1 MAALAAKTP
10 LIDAACDGGRP
21 FKANEW
27 RQWSDGITQSQAD
40 AALRLT
46 KDDLAGI
53 SGNTRDLRH
62 SRQPQSNAVSEIEIK
77 MRYLEI
83 WEESN
88 GRALRRKWTYMYH
101 TLRQNRNSKEATYQ
115 YDACKEAFFRL
126 ISSSPKMAQFCTD
139 EKGHPFLYFSELTK
153 RIIKTL
159 KDNALSSIMPNW
171 SESLH
176 VLTWTRSLTFNLT
189 PRSGHYS

>member
-1 MAALAAKTP
+1 MNDDNDRTES
-10 LIDAACDGGRP
+10 R
-21 FKANEW
+21 
-27 RQWSDGITQSQAD
+27 SH
-40 AALRLT
+40 RLT
-46 KDDLAGI
+46 PRCGWRKTISPVFPVIPGI
-53 SGNTRDLRH
+53 SDTAD
-62 SRQPQSNAVSEIEIK
+62 SPQSNAVSEIEIK

-88 GRALRRKWTYMYH
+88 GRASRRKWTYMYS

-126 ISSSPKMAQFCTD
+126 ISSSLKMAQFCTD